1 MGALWPIFNRA
12 ATASIWF
19 GVQSWIG
26 GECVYTLLLAIFPSI
41 ANLHNGIPNSG
52 TDTAHLVSFFIFCLI
67 QLIPLWY
74 PIHSLRHLFTAK
86 AIFAPLAGLALFGWC
101 VKLSGGTGPLLSQ

>member
-41 ANLHNGIPNSG
+41 ASLANGIPNSVSLNYY
-52 TDTAHLVSFFIFCLI
+52 DTLI
-67 QLIPLWY
+67 HIEGDTNSDSATNREPTPLI
-74 PIHSLRHLFTAK
+74 
-86 AIFAPLAGLALFGWC
+86 
-101 VKLSGGTGPLLSQ
+101 